1 MTEDKSQVKIR
12 FFTREKDESLH
23 VQDTPMYAPI
33 SLKRYGLSEIVNHL
47 LGSEKPV
54 PFDFLIEGELLRT
67 SLHDYLTKK
76 GLSSEASLNVE
87 YTRAILPPSYL
98 NSFSNEDWVSSL
110 DVGDGSKHIISGS
123 YDGIVRT
130 WDLSGNVQKP
140 VSYTHLDVY
149 KRQVI
154 NTPTNPLNP
163 KAI

>member
-1 MTEDKSQVKIR
+1 KSQVKIR
-12 FFTREKDESLH
+12 FFTREKDELLH

-87 YTRAILPPSYL
+87 YTRAIL
-98 NSFSNEDWVSSL
+98 
-110 DVGDGSKHIISGS
+110 
-123 YDGIVRT
+123 
-130 WDLSGNVQKP
+130 
-140 VSYTHLDVY
+140 
-149 KRQVI
+149 
-154 NTPTNPLNP
+154 
-163 KAI
+163 